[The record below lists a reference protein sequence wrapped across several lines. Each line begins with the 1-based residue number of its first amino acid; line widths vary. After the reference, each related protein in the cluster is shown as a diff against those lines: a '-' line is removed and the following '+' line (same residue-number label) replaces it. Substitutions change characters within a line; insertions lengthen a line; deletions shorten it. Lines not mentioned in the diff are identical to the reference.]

1 MIKTTKNLNTS
12 GNKKAFSSFEIDQL
26 LNDVRKFES
35 SIGSYEQHLI
45 LADDFTYS
53 IALTN
58 GNIRI
63 YIEEL
68 QDKKA
73 LPQER
78 LKDIAARFRER
89 KVSLY

>member
-1 MIKTTKNLNTS
+1 MKTKKNLKPFAD
-12 GNKKAFSSFEIDQL
+12 KKANSASEIDQL
-26 LNDVRKFES
+26 LNDVRRFDG
-35 SIGSYEQHLI
+35 SIGNYEQHL
-45 LADDFTYS
+45 LLSDDFTYS
-53 IALTN
+53 VELTN
-58 GNIRI
+58 GTIRV

-89 KVSLY
+89 KAYAF